1 MVWFPPVCED
11 VDEELASAGPDPGG
25 DLAEQSLVVLH
36 VLEHLD
42 GDHAVEP
49 VLELIRV
56 EGCYI
61 TCISNIGTNEPFTIT
76 EKELLLGLL
85 RDCEIFVKFRLFQY
99 LIYR

>member
-11 VDEELASAGPDPGG
+11 VHEELASAGPDPGG

-61 TCISNIGTNEPFTIT
+61 TCISNIGTNETSRRFHNHR
-76 EKELLLGLL
+76 ELLPGPG
-85 RDCEIFVKFRLFQY
+85 
-99 LIYR
+99 

>member
-11 VDEELASAGPDPGG
+11 VDKELASAGPDPGG

-61 TCISNIGTNEPFTIT
+61 TCISNIQKNLRKDFTIT

-85 RDCEIFVKFRLFQY
+85 RDC
-99 LIYR
+99 

>member
-1 MVWFPPVCED
+1 MCED

-61 TCISNIGTNEPFTIT
+61 TCISNIYI
-76 EKELLLGLL
+76 KYSRGLL
-85 RDCEIFVKFRLFQY
+85 HDCEIFANF
-99 LIYR
+99 

>member
-1 MVWFPPVCED
+1 MCED

-61 TCISNIGTNEPFTIT
+61 TCIYQILVQTKLREDFTIT
-76 EKELLLGLL
+76 ENYYQGLV
-85 RDCEIFVKFRLFQY
+85 ESSAY
-99 LIYR
+99 YY

>member
-1 MVWFPPVCED
+1 MCED

-61 TCISNIGTNEPFTIT
+61 TCISNIGTNETSRRFHNHRV
-76 EKELLLGLL
+76 LLTTRAWLKAAPTSLYVYLL
-85 RDCEIFVKFRLFQY
+85 WVNTCL
-99 LIYR
+99 LS

>member
-1 MVWFPPVCED
+1 MCED
-11 VDEELASAGPDPGG
+11 VDKELASAGPDPGC

-61 TCISNIGTNEPFTIT
+61 TCKSNITKLREDFTIT
-76 EKELLLGLL
+76 ENYYKGLV
-85 RDCEIFVKFRLFQY
+85 ESSTY
-99 LIYR
+99 YY